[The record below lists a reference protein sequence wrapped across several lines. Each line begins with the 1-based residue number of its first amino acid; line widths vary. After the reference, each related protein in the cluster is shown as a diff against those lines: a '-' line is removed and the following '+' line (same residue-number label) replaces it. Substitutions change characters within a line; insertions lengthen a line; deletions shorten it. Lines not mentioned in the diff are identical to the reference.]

1 VSRRLIAPLVALAAV
16 LLPSLASAD
25 TARII
30 VGGNG
35 EGEVIFRDN
44 DCVVYFD
51 RRGRESDKGARC
63 TRSQVLQANEAM
75 DRYRRDQGL
84 DRRGEDRGDDRN
96 PVVRVNGDGS
106 SRVEIGSCRV
116 QYDRRGRRIG
126 NPRDCS
132 SRQLEQ
138 ADRAMETYRREQGT
152 DRPGRGDDDGTPRV
166 SMNSDGSGRV
176 DIGDCRVQY
185 DRRGRRIGS
194 PRDCS
199 SRQLVRADTAM
210 ETHRREQGV
219 DGERPSYGVG
229 GSGSLRGET
238 TFSADGGVVRFSST
252 GCSVRFDKEGI
263 RQDSSGRC
271 SDAQQREAEK
281 IFNKARI
288 LRQSIDQKGSGA

>member
-1 VSRRLIAPLVALAAV
+1 MNR
-16 LLPSLASAD
+16 
-25 TARII
+25 
-30 VGGNG
+30 
-35 EGEVIFRDN
+35 
-44 DCVVYFD
+44 
-51 RRGRESDKGARC
+51 
-63 TRSQVLQANEAM
+63 
-75 DRYRRDQGL
+75 
-84 DRRGEDRGDDRN
+84 
-96 PVVRVNGDGS
+96 DGS
-106 SRVEIGSCRV
+106 GQVDIGDCRV

-132 SRQLEQ
+132 TRQLEQ

-271 SDAQQREAEK
+271 SDGQQREAEK